1 MERIFNAKMCREERK
16 LAFAV
21 YMLTRE
27 AKHWW
32 ASMKSIMQ
40 EKQEPVTWEAFRRK
54 FLFEYFRDSV
64 TYAKEVELLQL
75 THGNKSVA
83 EYAER
88 FKHLGRFYTM
98 PLDEV
103 WRCIKSGSS
112 DKVGT
117 SQVSSKDQKLR
128 GCEESFQELKKRL
141 TSAPML
147 VIPDVGKPCEGNK
160 AVTYDSR
167 QLKVH
172 EKNYPTHDMKTATL
186 RRWIKFLK
194 DYDFEILYHLG
205 KANVVADALSKKT
218 VHAAHLMI
226 KELELLERFKDM
238 KLQVELVSE
247 FIRCSALA
255 ISSDF
260 LNLVNEKQ
268 LVDANL
274 KGVRELLGS
283 DEAKKF
289 ALGSD
294 NVLRFRGRVCVPED
308 AKVKRLILKEGH
320 KSRLSLHPGMT
331 KMY

>member
-1 MERIFNAKMCREERK
+1 M
-16 LAFAV
+16 
-21 YMLTRE
+21 
-27 AKHWW
+27 
-32 ASMKSIMQ
+32 
-40 EKQEPVTWEAFRRK
+40 
-54 FLFEYFRDSV
+54 
-64 TYAKEVELLQL
+64 
-75 THGNKSVA
+75 
-83 EYAER
+83 
-88 FKHLGRFYTM
+88 
-98 PLDEV
+98 
-103 WRCIKSGSS
+103 
-112 DKVGT
+112 
-117 SQVSSKDQKLR
+117 
-128 GCEESFQELKKRL
+128 
-141 TSAPML
+141 
-147 VIPDVGKPCEGNK
+147 
-160 AVTYDSR
+160 
-167 QLKVH
+167 
-172 EKNYPTHDMKTATL
+172 
-186 RRWIKFLK
+186 
-194 DYDFEILYHLG
+194 
-205 KANVVADALSKKT
+205 VADALSKKT